1 MGLVQL
7 VSSDTHSLHRRPPM
21 MAEAFERLGDDI
33 KQNGDDIFE
42 NYEIDI
48 GELHCPKKV
57 LGWWK

>member
-1 MGLVQL
+1 
-7 VSSDTHSLHRRPPM
+7 